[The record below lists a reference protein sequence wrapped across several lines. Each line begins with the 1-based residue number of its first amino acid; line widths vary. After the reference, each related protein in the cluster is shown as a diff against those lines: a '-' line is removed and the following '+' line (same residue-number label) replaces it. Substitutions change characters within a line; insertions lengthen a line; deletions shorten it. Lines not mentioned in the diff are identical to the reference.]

1 MDYSEAVDILYT
13 RLPMFQRSGPSA
25 YKVNLDGTKKVCK
38 MIGNPENGLKFV
50 HVAGTNGKGT
60 VCHLLASILQ
70 KAGYK
75 VGLFT
80 SPHLKDFRERIRVNG
95 QMISEDAV
103 ADFVKEFEGVWEDP
117 SFFELTFGLALKH
130 FEEEQVDI
138 VILETGMGGRLDS
151 TNVIPSAEL
160 CVITNIGLDHQA
172 FLGTDIRTI
181 AEEKAGIIKFDVPV
195 VLGKMRPEAKSVI
208 LEQAMWKGAEMYY
221 SETSP
226 LNLEYDSIPFFQEN
240 VNTAY
245 AAIVGMQRC
254 GWKID
259 DVAITAGIL
268 NFKSV
273 SGQMGRLDVLP
284 ATDGLSDVIVD
295 CAHNIDGM
303 TGLMEYLSGQGK
315 KLHIVYGTVSD
326 KDVTPVLS
334 LIPSDSVMYWCRA
347 DVQRSMGVED
357 LRDVGAGLGLLGQCY
372 SSVSEALLAART
384 ACSGY
389 DSLQAV
395 VCGSVYVVGEVV

>member
-1 MDYSEAVDILYT
+1 MNYSEAVDILYT

-25 YKVNLDGTKKVCK
+25 YKVNLDATKEVCK
-38 MIGNPENGLKFV
+38 MLGNPEMELKFV

-60 VCHLLASILQ
+60 VCHLVASILQ

-95 QMISEDAV
+95 EMISEEAV
-103 ADFVKEFEGVWEDP
+103 AEFVKEYEGVWADP
-117 SFFELTFGLALKH
+117 SFFELTFGLALQH
-130 FEEEQVDI
+130 FQKEQVDI

-151 TNVIPSAEL
+151 TNVIPTAEL

-172 FLGTDIRTI
+172 FLGTDIRSI

-221 SETSP
+221 SEESP
-226 LNLEYDSIPFFQEN
+226 LSLDFADVPFLQEN

-245 AAIVGMQRC
+245 AAIVAMQSC

-259 DVAITAGIL
+259 EVAMTAGVM
-268 NFKSV
+268 NYKSV
-273 SGQMGRLDVLP
+273 SGQKGRFDRLP
-284 ATDGLSDVIVD
+284 AANGLSDVIVD

-303 TGLMEYLSGQGK
+303 TGLVEYLGGLGK
-315 KLHIVYGTVSD
+315 RLHVVYGTVSD
-326 KDVTPVLS
+326 KDVRPVLS
-334 LIPSDSVMYWCRA
+334 LLPSDSVMYWCRA
-347 DVQRSMGVED
+347 DVPRSMGVEV
-357 LRDVGAGLGLLGQCY
+357 LQAVGAEIGLTGEGY
-372 SSVSEALLAART
+372 SSVTDALFAART
-384 ACSGY
+384 ACSGGAGM
-389 DSLQAV
+389 QAL

>member
-1 MDYSEAVDILYT
+1 MNYSEAVDILYT

-38 MIGNPENGLKFV
+38 MLGNPEDVLKFV

-60 VCHLLASILQ
+60 VCHLLASIFQ
-70 KAGYK
+70 KAGYE

-103 ADFVKEFEGVWEDP
+103 ARFVNEYEGVWEDP
-117 SFFELTFGLALKH
+117 SFFELTFGLALKY
-130 FEEEQVDI
+130 FKEKQVDI
-138 VILETGMGGRLDS
+138 VILETGIGGRLDS

-181 AEEKAGIIKFDVPV
+181 AEEKAGIVKFDVPV

-221 SETSP
+221 SEESP
-226 LNLEYDSIPFFQEN
+226 ISLDFAAIPFLQEN

-245 AAIVGMQRC
+245 AAIVAMQRS

-259 DVAITAGIL
+259 DVAIMAGIL

-284 ATDGLSDVIVD
+284 ATSGLSDVIVD

-303 TGLMEYLSGQGK
+303 TGLMEYLRGQGK

-326 KDVTPVLS
+326 KDVIPILH

-347 DVQRSMGVED
+347 DVPRSMGVED
-357 LRDVGAGLGLLGQCY
+357 LQDVGAGLGLSGECY
-372 SSVSEALLAART
+372 PSVSEALLAART
-384 ACSGY
+384 ACSGD
-389 DSLQAV
+389 DSYQAV

>member
-1 MDYSEAVDILYT
+1 
-13 RLPMFQRSGPSA
+13 MFQRSGPSA
-25 YKVNLDGTKKVCK
+25 YKVNLDGTKEVCK
-38 MIGNPENGLKFV
+38 MLGNPEMELKFV

-60 VCHLLASILQ
+60 VCHLVASILQ

-95 QMISEDAV
+95 EMIKEEAV
-103 ADFVKEFEGVWEDP
+103 AEFVKEYEGVWADP
-117 SFFELTFGLALKH
+117 SFFELTFGLALQH
-130 FEEEQVDI
+130 FQKEQVDI

-151 TNVIPSAEL
+151 TNVIPTAEL

-172 FLGTDIRTI
+172 FLGTDIRSI

-221 SETSP
+221 SEESP
-226 LNLEYDSIPFFQEN
+226 LSLDFADVPFLQEN

-245 AAIVGMQRC
+245 AAIVAMQSC

-259 DVAITAGIL
+259 EVAMTAGVM
-268 NFKSV
+268 NYKSV
-273 SGQMGRLDVLP
+273 SGQKGRFDRLP

-303 TGLMEYLSGQGK
+303 TGLVEYLGGLGK
-315 KLHIVYGTVSD
+315 RLHIVYGTVSD
-326 KDVTPVLS
+326 KDVRPVLS
-334 LIPSDSVMYWCRA
+334 LLPSDSVMYWCRA
-347 DVQRSMGVED
+347 DVPRSMGVEV
-357 LRDVGAGLGLLGQCY
+357 LQAVGAEIGLTGEGY
-372 SSVSEALLAART
+372 SSVADALFAART
-384 ACSGY
+384 ACSGGAGM
-389 DSLQAV
+389 QAV